1 MKLLGSFAAMALL
14 VSTSTGVMASE
25 KPDAYEE
32 GTLSQDH
39 TYEPPIHVNHGLN
52 VGAGWLI
59 SGDMRTG
66 WLQYDYGNPPGH
78 DYDPNI
84 NKGHSDSKGFYVIPK
99 VSITTPTF
107 AGFYAKITGAGA
119 TDFGINDPDY
129 ESRNFV
135 FGASG
140 DSYAILQEAHV
151 VYDAKGNRV
160 MVGAEEL
167 TTPMIDADDWYM
179 LANTFQ
185 MAYYTNTMLES
196 NMFTIGYFYKM
207 AGVWDSG
214 ADGAHYHSMSDASFV
229 SAQDKENAD
238 DGGIIYGAY
247 QFNNGT
253 HNFQVWNY
261 YAEELYNTLFAQYD
275 FTNSAGSFNYD
286 FGLQFINFKEVGKL
300 ADNDFSHIDYSLYS
314 IRFDGNFDNGFNFAT
329 GAAKY
334 TDGEGQGET
343 LGAWGGYPYFANGM
357 IFHFFEAGT
366 LQNAASYKLQAGY
379 DFTGEHWL
387 GFRYTF
393 WDLDSE
399 YSKSAAGEPQ
409 DAMSMYG
416 IRYSYSGENGSY
428 FTGTYEYVDLDNEP
442 AISSL
447 RLIGGYRF

>member
-1 MKLLGSFAAMALL
+1 MKLSGSFAAIALL

-25 KPDAYEE
+25 KPDASEA

-39 TYEPPIHVNHGLN
+39 AYEPPVHVNHGLN
-52 VGAGWLI
+52 IGAGWLI
-59 SGDMRTG
+59 SGDLRTG

-84 NKGHSDSKGFYVIPK
+84 NRGHTDSRGFYVIPK
-99 VSITTPTF
+99 VSVTTPTL
-107 AGFYAKITGAGA
+107 AGFYAKVTGVGA

-135 FGASG
+135 FGHSG
-140 DSYAILQEAHV
+140 DSYAILQEAHIA
-151 VYDAKGNRV
+151 YDAKGNRV

-185 MAYYTNTMLES
+185 MAYYVNTMLES
-196 NMFTIGYFYKM
+196 NMFTVGYFYKM

-229 SAQDKENAD
+229 SQQDKDNAD
-238 DGGIIYGAY
+238 DSGIIYGAY

-275 FTNSAGSFNYD
+275 FTNSAGGFNYD

-334 TDGEGQGET
+334 SDGEGQGET

-366 LQNAASYKLQAGY
+366 LQNAASYKLQGGY
-379 DFTGEHWL
+379 DFTGEHWI
-387 GFRYTF
+387 GVRYTF

-399 YSKSAAGEPQ
+399 YSKTAVGEPQ

-416 IRYSYSGENGSY
+416 IRYSYSGKNGSY

-442 AISSL
+442 GISSL